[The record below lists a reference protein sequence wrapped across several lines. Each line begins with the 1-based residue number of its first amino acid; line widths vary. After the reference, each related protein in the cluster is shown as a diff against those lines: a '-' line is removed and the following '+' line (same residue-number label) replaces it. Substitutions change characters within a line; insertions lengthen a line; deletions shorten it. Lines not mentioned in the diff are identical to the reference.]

1 MGEIVECYTETHQN
15 TNVISNAKTDMIISH
30 RRHVGTELST
40 HRISPKY
47 HLLLKWWILQSTTI
61 SQRKMKHFRMQ

>member
-30 RRHVGTELST
+30 RRHIGTELST

-47 HLLLKWWILQSTTI
+47 HLLLK
-61 SQRKMKHFRMQ
+61 